1 MALQVNNAANIALRA
16 KVDLAEISVSETYL
30 LHRSRCRLGLNK
42 LELNYTYVI
51 YYEFSDR

>member
-30 LHRSRCRLGLNK
+30 YTEAGVDLGQTNL
-42 LELNYTYVI
+42 
-51 YYEFSDR
+51 S